1 MYVWGH
7 SNEFDKDNNWALI
20 ESFCEIMSGK
30 DDIWYATN
38 IEIVDYMNALKQLRF
53 SANLSMVYNPT
64 ALDLVISKDE
74 KAVYIPAGKQI
85 SL

>member
-1 MYVWGH
+1 
-7 SNEFDKDNNWALI
+7 
-20 ESFCEIMSGK
+20 MSGK

-85 SL
+85 NL